1 MKTKLIKI
9 VLLTMMIVLINHQS
23 VFTRE
28 RTDNDTSKIR
38 IGLGIDLFTL
48 NDFYSFSPPHPHL
61 MVLFDINR
69 TFSIEPEI
77 GFYSTKEYDNYY
89 NSETD
94 RSGVALGIGLYLKKE
109 IKRINFYSGIKLSY
123 GSSKSFTD
131 RDSREFN
138 RKQFDFGPVF
148 GVEYLLNKQFSI
160 GCDFIV
166 NYHNHKTCYTDDDT
180 EDSVD
185 WNKGFSIRKSMKLRY
200 YF

>member
-1 MKTKLIKI
+1 MKKLFYTII
-9 VLLTMMIVLINHQS
+9 VLVLSAN
-23 VFTRE
+23 VFAQE
-28 RTDNDTSKIR
+28 RTDDDTSKIR
-38 IGLGIDLFTL
+38 FGLGIDLLTGNGIHFF
-48 NDFYSFSPPHPHL
+48 DPPHPNL
-61 MVLFDINR
+61 MILFDINR

-77 GFYSTKEYDNYY
+77 GFYSTKEYEDYY
-89 NSETD
+89 NSETE

-131 RDSREFN
+131 RNSREFN
-138 RKQFDFGPVF
+138 RRQFDFGPVF
-148 GVEYLLNKQFSI
+148 GVEYLFNKQFSI

-166 NYHNHKTCYTDDDT
+166 NYHNHKTYYTDDDT

-185 WNKGFSIRKSMKLRY
+185 WNKGFSIVKSMKLRY

>member
-1 MKTKLIKI
+1 MKKLLYSII
-9 VLLTMMIVLINHQS
+9 ALLISAN
-23 VFTRE
+23 VFAQE
-28 RTDNDTSKIR
+28 RTDDDTSKIR
-38 IGLGIDLFTL
+38 FGLGIDLLTGNGIHFF
-48 NDFYSFSPPHPHL
+48 DPPHPNL
-61 MVLFDINR
+61 MILFDINR

-89 NSETD
+89 DSETD
-94 RSGVALGIGLYLKKE
+94 RSGVTLGIGLYLKKE
-109 IKRINFYSGIKLSY
+109 IKRINFYSGIKSSY

-166 NYHNHKTCYTDDDT
+166 NYHNHKTYYTDDDT

-185 WNKGFSIRKSMKLRY
+185 WNKGFSIVKSMKLRY

>member
-1 MKTKLIKI
+1 MKKLLYSII
-9 VLLTMMIVLINHQS
+9 ALLIS
-23 VFTRE
+23 AAVFAQE
-28 RTDNDTSKIR
+28 RTDDDTSKIR
-38 IGLGIDLFTL
+38 FGLGIDLLTGNGIHFF
-48 NDFYSFSPPHPHL
+48 DPPHPNL
-61 MVLFDINR
+61 MILFDINR

-89 NSETD
+89 DSETD
-94 RSGVALGIGLYLKKE
+94 RSGVTLGIGLYLKKE
-109 IKRINFYSGIKLSY
+109 IKRINFYSGIKSSY

-166 NYHNHKTCYTDDDT
+166 NYHNHKTYYTDDDT

-185 WNKGFSIRKSMKLRY
+185 WNKGFSIGKSMKLRY

>member
-9 VLLTMMIVLINHQS
+9 ALSTMMIVLINHQN
-23 VFTRE
+23 VFAQE

-48 NDFYSFSPPHPHL
+48 NSFYPFSPPLPHL
-61 MVLFDINR
+61 MILFDINR

-77 GFYSTKEYDNYY
+77 GFYSTKEYDDYY

-94 RSGVALGIGLYLKKE
+94 RSGVTLGIGLYLKKE
-109 IKRINFYSGIKLSY
+109 IKRINFYSGIKSSY
-123 GSSKSFTD
+123 GSSKSFSD
-131 RDSREFN
+131 RNSREFN
-138 RKQFDFGPVF
+138 RKQFDFGPAF

-166 NYHNHKTCYTDDDT
+166 NYHNYKTYYTDDDT
-180 EDSVD
+180 GDNED
-185 WNKGFSIRKSMKLRY
+185 WNKGFSIVKSMKLR
-200 YF
+200 